1 MFGPK
6 ARDRYFFD
14 AFSKHA
20 KLCVEGARELV
31 ALLESPAQAEALAK
45 TIKRIEHDA
54 DTVTH
59 DTVKH
64 LHETWITPLDR
75 SDIHD
80 LITHLDDVLD
90 MIEAVSERVALFR
103 IHGRNQLAV
112 DLARVLLEACETLEK
127 AIAHVPEVSKAAKNI
142 LDAAVETNRLENKA
156 DDIYR
161 KALGE
166 LFNPP
171 AGQPVDALEVMKLRE
186 IFDYLENATDA
197 CEDVANVLEGIV
209 LEYA

>member
-1 MFGPK
+1 MFGSK
-6 ARDRYFFD
+6 VRDRDFFD

-20 KLCVEGARELV
+20 KLCVEGARKLV
-31 ALLESPAQAEALAK
+31 DLLEDPKLAEKLAQDVK
-45 TIKRIEHDA
+45 QIEHEA

-59 DTVKH
+59 DTVKR

-75 SDIHD
+75 HDIHD
-80 LITHLDDVLD
+80 LITRLDDVLD
-90 MIEAVSERVALFR
+90 MIEAVSERVAIFR
-103 IHGRNQLAV
+103 VQKKHDLSVQLAK
-112 DLARVLLEACETLEK
+112 VLLKACGILET
-127 AIAHVPEVSKAAKNI
+127 AVAGVADVSKSSQKI
-142 LDAAVETNRLENKA
+142 LDAAVEINRLENEA

-166 LFNPP
+166 LFNPAP
-171 AGQPVDALEVMKLRE
+171 DAQVNPLEIMKWRE

-197 CEDVANVLEGIV
+197 CEDVANVLEAIV